1 MQGPVVAHIHVS
13 TRQPEVVKYF
23 LSIRIFSEPQQPL
36 CGEEHARHVWEV
48 HHHVGLVAVGEV
60 DTPHGHNK
68 YHYHHYIK
76 HVSHVAQYPVTTAS
90 PPAVGY
96 VLQMWVTVGDDWH
109 PLPRHHAHVAHQLG
123 VQLDLGTTLRSPCTM
138 L

>member
-1 MQGPVVAHIHVS
+1 MQKIFRNHILPVDTVDNNNPELVQGPVIAYIHVS

-36 CGEEHARHVWEV
+36 CGEEHARHVGEV

-60 DTPHGHNK
+60 DTPHGHYH

-76 HVSHVAQYPVTTAS
+76 HVSDV
-90 PPAVGY
+90 
-96 VLQMWVTVGDDWH
+96 
-109 PLPRHHAHVAHQLG
+109 
-123 VQLDLGTTLRSPCTM
+123 
-138 L
+138 